1 MEKDIQPNVIAIPDE
16 VLMNKI
22 YLIRGQKVM
31 LDSDLAELYEVE
43 TKRLKEQ
50 VRRNKERF
58 PEDFMFELTKEEYQQ
73 LKSQFGQF
81 GRGEHSKYHPFEF
94 TEHGVLMLSSVLNSD
109 RAIKVNIRVMRI
121 YVRIREMMMLHK
133 DILQRLENIER
144 KLNIHDNQIMV
155 VFEYLKQFEQ
165 LKLEELDQK
174 KRPRIGYKPT
184 RE

>member
-1 MEKDIQPNVIAIPDE
+1 MEKDTQHNAIAIPDE

-22 YLIRGQKVM
+22 YFIRGQKVM

-58 PEDFMFELTKEEYQQ
+58 PEDFMFELTVEEYQQ
-73 LKSQFGQF
+73 LKTQLGQA
-81 GRGEHSKYHPFEF
+81 GRGEHSKYRPFAF

-109 RAIKVNIRVMRI
+109 RAIKVNIQVMRI
-121 YVRIREMMMLHK
+121 YVKIREMMMLHK

-144 KLNIHDNQIMV
+144 KLNGQDNQIMV

-165 LKLEELDQK
+165 SKQQELEQK
-174 KRPRIGYKPT
+174 NRPKIGFKT
-184 RE
+184 QE